1 MRTVAEDASGSAAFA
16 SLTGGYRTELLAH
29 CYRMLGSVQEAEELV
44 QETYLRAWRA
54 FDTFEGRSSVRT
66 YLYRIATNACLT
78 ALQQRSRR
86 IMPSVRGVDEHD
98 PRWLEPIPDTLLAGD
113 PAGTVEARAGVRLAF
128 IAALQHLP
136 PIRRAVLILRDVL
149 VLSAAET
156 ADILDTTV
164 ASVNSALPRARAQI
178 ARASP
183 VPDTI
188 SEPTNRQH
196 QALLD
201 RYVTAFEH
209 ADIATLAGLMRAD
222 IALEMPPLTAW
233 YQGRTAVLRF
243 FADQVLREPG
253 RLRMTPTA
261 ANGQPALLAHARD
274 SDSGWHPH
282 AVHVPTISDSR
293 ITHLAVFLDPATI
306 RHFAAAADLL

>member
-1 MRTVAEDASGSAAFA
+1 MRAVTADTTGSAAFA
-16 SLTGGYRTELLAH
+16 TLTGGYRTELLAH
-29 CYRMLGSVQEAEELV
+29 CYRMLGSVQEAEDLV

-66 YLYRIATNACLT
+66 YLYRIANNACLT
-78 ALQQRSRR
+78 ALQRRSRR
-86 IMPSVRGVDEHD
+86 IMPSARGVDEHD

-113 PAGTVEARAGVRLAF
+113 PARTVEARAGVRLAF

-149 VLSAAET
+149 ALSAAET
-156 ADILDTTV
+156 ADILDTTI

-178 ARASP
+178 AQASP
-183 VPDTI
+183 IPDAI
-188 SEPTNRQH
+188 SEPTDRQR

-209 ADIATLAGLMRAD
+209 ADVATLAGLMRAD
-222 IALEMPPLTAW
+222 ITLEMPPLTGW

-243 FADQVLREPG
+243 VADHVLREPG
-253 RLRMTPTA
+253 RFRMTPTA
-261 ANGQPALLAHARD
+261 ANGQPALLAQAWHG
-274 SDSGWHPH
+274 DSGWRPH
-282 AVHVPTISDSR
+282 AVHILTISNGG
-293 ITHLAVFLDPATI
+293 ITHLAVFLDPTTI
-306 RHFAAAADLL
+306 ERFAAAAPPR